1 MITVLSQEARFRFR
15 MVFGQSKN
23 VLFHMLKM
31 LHVNCVNVPFLEGP
45 LLPFSVGIS
54 VITIC
59 LVL

>member
-1 MITVLSQEARFRFR
+1 MKTVCLKKLDSGP

-23 VLFHMLKM
+23 MLFHMLKM

-54 VITIC
+54 VITVC